1 MSLKF
6 TSTIKK
12 EGKYYVATCVELG
25 VVSQG
30 KTLDEANNN
39 LKEAVELY
47 LEDIKVNKSQLSQY
61 SYISTFE
68 VTV

>member
-12 EGKYYVATCVELG
+12 QGKYYVATCVELG

-30 KTLDEANNN
+30 KTFDEANTN

-47 LEDIKVNKSQLSQY
+47 LEDTKINKSQFSQFNY
-61 SYISTFE
+61 FSTFE
-68 VTV
+68 VVA